1 MNIRDTL
8 YKFATEFQ
16 AERSRTIT
24 NPKKPSIPPGNKLVR
39 WISREIPKI
48 FEENFKNDLVGL
60 ISLLI
65 FT

>member
-24 NPKKPSIPPGNKLVR
+24 NPKKPSIPPGNKLAR

-48 FEENFKNDLVGL
+48 FEENFKND
-60 ISLLI
+60 
-65 FT
+65 